1 MIKSSS
7 ALGQL
12 KDVHLPQEI
21 SIFPLA
27 GIWYILMGI
36 VVVITALGLWWILV
50 KNRYKKQKLQAYAL
64 LAEIE
69 KKQSGEML
77 SEISILIKR
86 VAILKYPKEKVH
98 TLFGEKWLEFL
109 DKTGKTT
116 NFSRGDGRLLL
127 NVYQNSK
134 IENPDKLFIV
144 IKQWL
149 GKVL

>member
-109 DKTGKTT
+109 DKTGKY
-116 NFSRGDGRLLL
+116 NKFGAS
-127 NVYQNSK
+127 
-134 IENPDKLFIV
+134 
-144 IKQWL
+144 
-149 GKVL
+149 